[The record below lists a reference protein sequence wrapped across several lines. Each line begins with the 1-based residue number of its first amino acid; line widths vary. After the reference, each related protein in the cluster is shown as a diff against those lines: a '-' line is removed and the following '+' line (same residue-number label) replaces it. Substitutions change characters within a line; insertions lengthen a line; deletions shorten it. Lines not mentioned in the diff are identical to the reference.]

1 VEITATPLRRHY
13 TPHCPTPEGNA
24 DVGSAV
30 RSHEDFLPLGAYYHG
45 KGSRLGEARG
55 RGHHCTYLGGFINIT
70 AGDCGKA
77 LDKIPEEHGMR
88 STKPTNKQ
96 AMIGLVVPL

>member
-1 VEITATPLRRHY
+1 MWV
-13 TPHCPTPEGNA
+13 
-24 DVGSAV
+24 DSAV
-30 RSHEDFLPLGAYYHG
+30 RRHEDFSPLGAYYHG
-45 KGSRLGEARG
+45 KGSRLGKARVRG
-55 RGHHCTYLGGFINIT
+55 RHCTYLGGFIIIT

-88 STKPTNKQ
+88 STKTTNEQ